1 VVSKQEYMQQFGA
14 VPKESSPRNP
24 PQEIS
29 GSDAISKKR
38 EELEL
43 KRLEIE
49 LDKLSKPDTNVD
61 YYSKMLELQQKS
73 FEQQL
78 LMQKQQL
85 DLRLEIEKLKL
96 MGDGESDS
104 MLPYLQ
110 MLAPLLPSI
119 INKNNT
125 QSQPKSSDSQVEA
138 SSGLNSH
145 ESPNIQEEKEKMDVP
160 TNLKELEEYKQAIKR
175 GEISF
180 DEAYEDFL
188 STPFASSMN
197 KEQFKIKFEELKKSI

>member
-1 VVSKQEYMQQFGA
+1 MVSKEEYFKQYGL
-14 VPKESSPRNP
+14 KESVISATPLK
-24 PQEIS
+24 EIS

-49 LDKLSKPDTNVD
+49 LEKLSKPDTNID

-78 LMQKQQL
+78 AMQNQQL
-85 DLRLEIEKLKL
+85 DLKLEIEKLKL

-110 MLAPLLPSI
+110 MLAPLIPTLI
-119 INKNNT
+119 KNNT
-125 QSQPKSSDSQVEA
+125 HAAPTGAAMTQKEEA
-138 SSGLNSH
+138 VNSASLH
-145 ESPNIQEEKEKMDVP
+145 TQEEKMDIP

-180 DEAYEDFL
+180 EEAYEDFL
-188 STPFASSMN
+188 GTPFANTMT
-197 KEQFKIKFEELKKSI
+197 KEQFKVKFEELKKA